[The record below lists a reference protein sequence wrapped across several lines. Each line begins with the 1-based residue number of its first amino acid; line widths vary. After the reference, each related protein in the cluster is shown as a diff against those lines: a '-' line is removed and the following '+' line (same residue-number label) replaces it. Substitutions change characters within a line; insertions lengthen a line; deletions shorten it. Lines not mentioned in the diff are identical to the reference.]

1 METARCKAFLYAAET
16 GSFSRAAEILSY
28 TPSGV
33 SQLVT
38 ALENE
43 LGVPL
48 LRRTKKGVALTA
60 NGELMLPAVR
70 DYLLQENRIY
80 QLASEMNGLLIGS
93 VTIATYSSISTHW
106 LPSVISAFSKA
117 YPNIKIKLLEGVR
130 QEVCAWLDNKT
141 ADVAFLSY
149 KHPMPYD
156 WTPIAEDRMLAVLPK
171 EHPCADRDSYP
182 LTNCRNER
190 LILPEYGNDN
200 DVVAL
205 FEQYGLKPHVALSTI
220 ESYSTLSMIEQGL
233 GMSIMNELITK
244 NWPCDV
250 VKLPLDPPQSI
261 TLGIAV
267 HNLKSASPAVKRFV
281 KFATDELRRTQG
293 NER

>member
-1 METARCKAFLYAAET
+1 METARCKAFMCAAET
-16 GSFSRAAEILSY
+16 GSFSKAAEILNY

-38 ALENE
+38 AFENE
-43 LGVPL
+43 LGIPL
-48 LRRTKKGVALTA
+48 LRRTKKGVIVTP
-60 NGELMLPAVR
+60 NGELMLSAVR
-70 DYLLQENRIY
+70 DYLQQENRIY
-80 QLASEMNGLLIGS
+80 QLASEMNGLVIGS

-106 LPSVISAFSKA
+106 LPGVISAFSKD
-117 YPNIKIKLLEGVR
+117 YPNIHIKLLEGVR
-130 QEVCAWLDNKT
+130 QEVCRWLDEKT

-149 KHPMPYD
+149 KYPMPYD
-156 WTPIAEDRMLAVLPK
+156 WFPIAEDRMLAVLPK
-171 EHPCADRDSYP
+171 NHPYAERSSYP
-182 LTNCRNER
+182 LANCQNER

-205 FEQYGLKPHVALSTI
+205 FEQYGLDPEVSLSTI
-220 ESYSTLSMIEQGL
+220 ESYSTLSMVEEGL

-267 HNLKSASPAVKRFV
+267 HSLKTASPAVKRFV
-281 KFATDELRRTQG
+281 KFAADKLREQTAA
-293 NER
+293 E